1 MTEQHNP
8 RLLVRGV
15 VLSGVLALVSV
26 GEPTGAQQPTPPTS
40 GPLSFEVASVKP
52 NTSGDR
58 AIRLSMQPGG
68 RVVASNVPLR
78 ELVRMAYGLQDFQ
91 IVGTPDWAESERF
104 DINAKAEAGAP
115 AFGAMVPGG
124 PPSSMQLM
132 MQSLLADRF
141 TLRTH
146 SETREQPVY
155 HLVVAR
161 SDGRLG
167 PKLRPSSV
175 DCSARGGRGT
185 AGPAPGAA
193 PGAPPGASPGQPQG
207 APSTAPRPGERTPCS
222 FMIGPG
228 RIEAGGMPLSQLATV
243 ASQRVRRVVIDRTGL
258 TGPYEFTLEF
268 APDQPALGGGPG
280 PAVDPG
286 GAPPAPSDAPSFVS
300 ALQEQLGLKLESSRG
315 PVDVLVVDRVDRPT
329 PD

>member
-1 MTEQHNP
+1 MTERHH
-8 RLLVRGV
+8 LILCSV
-15 VLSGVLALVSV
+15 VLGGVLALLPIVA
-26 GEPTGAQQPTPPTS
+26 PTSAQQATPPAA
-40 GPLSFEVASVKP
+40 GPPSFEVASVKP

-58 AIRLSMQPGG
+58 AVRISMQPGG
-68 RVVASNVPLR
+68 RIVAANVPLR
-78 ELVRMAYGLQDFQ
+78 ELIRMAYGLQDFQ

-115 AFGAMVPGG
+115 AFGGMVPGG
-124 PPSSMQLM
+124 PPGPMQLM
-132 MQSLLADRF
+132 MQSLLAERF
-141 TLRTH
+141 AMRTH
-146 SETREQPVY
+146 PETREQPVY

-175 DCSARGGRGT
+175 DCSARVGRGAMAPPQGGSPGPSPGPPPGPLQGGRAT
-185 AGPAPGAA
+185 P
-193 PGAPPGASPGQPQG
+193 
-207 APSTAPRPGERTPCS
+207 PRPGEPQPCS

-243 ASQRVRRVVIDRTGL
+243 ASQRVRRVVVDRTGL

-268 APDQPALGGGPG
+268 APDQAALGAEKGPTI
-280 PAVDPG
+280 DPG
-286 GAPPAPSDAPSFVS
+286 GAAPVPSDAPSFVS
-300 ALQEQLGLKLESSRG
+300 ALQEQLGLKLESNRA
-315 PVDVLVVDRVDRPT
+315 PVDVLVIDHVEHPT